1 MMAGA
6 NVSDRGMAMDL
17 DGRVAIVTGAS
28 RGIGAATAV
37 ALAQAGC
44 QVACAAR
51 STAAQPQP
59 LPGTLDD
66 TVERVRGLG
75 GTAVAIQTNLAE
87 HQQVIS
93 MVARTVEIF
102 GRVDILINN
111 AAVTFA
117 GDLDQSLRRHQ
128 LTMSINY
135 WAPYFGIQEVRSH
148 MANAGGGAIVNI
160 SSLAALDS
168 YPGLLSY
175 GISKIALEHLTVDAA
190 RSLRPEGIAVNC
202 FRVDIP
208 VLGEGSIA
216 NQPGADLSDWEP
228 CPVAAE
234 GILWVLRQP
243 STYTGQRESM
253 YHLRHRE
260 NIMVSRAMRPYQG
273 PPPRR
278 DLVNGL

>member
-1 MMAGA
+1 
-6 NVSDRGMAMDL
+6 MAMDL

-75 GTAVAIQTNLAE
+75 GTVMAIQTNLAE

-117 GDLDQSLRRHQ
+117 GDLDQSLRRHE

-135 WAPYFGIQEVRSH
+135 WAPYFGIQEVRPH
-148 MANAGGGAIVNI
+148 MVNAGGGAIVNI

-175 GISKIALEHLTVDAA
+175 GVSKIALEHLTVDAA
-190 RSLRPEGIAVNC
+190 RALRPEGIAVNC

-260 NIMVSRAMRPYQG
+260 NIMASRAMRPYQG